1 MNVASVPAAFMSYVR
16 SDDQHEGGQLTE
28 FRARLSAEVKMQI
41 GSEFPIFQDRNDI
54 AWGQN
59 WRDRIEGTLDAVT
72 LLIPII
78 TPSFFRS
85 PPCRDEVSRFLERE
99 RQLGRGDLIL
109 PVYYVTTPEMDEPG
123 RRDADELARVLAERQ
138 YADWRELRFEPFTA
152 PVVRRALAQ
161 LASRLRASFWHPPP
175 AKSSASKA
183 DTGSTKAKNAVAT
196 EQTDSGQ
203 PGKADSRPAAK
214 LEPPTHVVDPY
225 HRGDFTTIGAAIE
238 AAQPGDRILVRPGLY
253 EEGLVIDKPLEL
265 LGDGPVADIV
275 IQARGSDAVLFQA
288 NIGRIA
294 NLTLRQAGGTGDWYG
309 VDITQGRLELE
320 GCDISSQSLACVA
333 IRNGADPR
341 VRRNHIHRGVQSG
354 VHVYDDG
361 LGLLED
367 NDIHSNALAGVT
379 IETGGN
385 PTLRRNQIHDGQQ
398 SGVYVYDDGL
408 GLLEDNDIHS
418 NALAGVVCM
427 TGGNPTLRRN
437 QIHDGQQ
444 SGVYVCEYGLGLLED
459 DDIHSNALAG
469 VAIKTGGN
477 PTLRRNQIHD
487 GKQSGVYVYGDGLGL
502 LENNDI
508 RDNGHAG
515 IEIKTGGNPTLRR
528 NRING
533 NGYEAV
539 WIYSGGAGTI
549 EDNDLR
555 NNRRGPWDIDAHSRK
570 QVQRAQ
576 NIEG

>member
-1 MNVASVPAAFMSYVR
+1 MASVPAAFMSYVR

-398 SGVYVYDDGL
+398 SGVYV
-408 GLLEDNDIHS
+408 
-418 NALAGVVCM
+418 
-427 TGGNPTLRRN
+427 
-437 QIHDGQQ
+437 
-444 SGVYVCEYGLGLLED
+444 CEYGLGLLED